1 MLKCHTCRILFTLM
15 LVSVTTYSVAQNK
28 KTVPAQRDTSK
39 TVQLT
44 APAPPV
50 KGPKPYKDVIT
61 EKTITKKGLVW
72 VHKLEEKWFFEIGDS
87 LLNRDILLV
96 NRIAKAPANTR
107 SGVFGY
113 AGDEINQNVIRF
125 EKGPNN
131 KLFLR
136 NISYSVYARDTS
148 GAMYKSVMNSNVQP
162 ITVSFDI
169 KAFSR
174 DSTGSII
181 ELTDVLTADNDVFFF
196 SPSVKSALRLG
207 GVQNDKSY
215 ILDIRPYPINTE
227 IRTVKTYS
235 RGSAPNIPGALPGT
249 SPGGYSTFELNTSM
263 VLLPKTLMSPRYYDD
278 RVSYFTTE
286 FTDYDRDLHGWTDQ
300 NSYV

>member
-61 EKTITKKGLVW
+61 EKTITKKGLVS
-72 VHKLEEKWFFEIGDS
+72 VHRIEEKWFFEIGDS

-96 NRIAKAPANTR
+96 NRIAKAPVNTR
-107 SGVFGY
+107 VGVFGY

-136 NISYSVYARDTS
+136 TISYSVYARDTA
-148 GAMYKSVMNSNVQP
+148 GAMYKSVTNSNIQP
-162 ITVSFDI
+162 ITAAFDI
-169 KAFSR
+169 KAFSK
-174 DSTGSII
+174 DSTGVVIDMSDI
-181 ELTDVLTADNDVFFF
+181 LGSDNEVFFF
-196 SPSVKSALRLG
+196 SSSVK
-207 GVQNDKSY
+207 
-215 ILDIRPYPINTE
+215 
-227 IRTVKTYS
+227 
-235 RGSAPNIPGALPGT
+235 
-249 SPGGYSTFELNTSM
+249 
-263 VLLPKTLMSPRYYDD
+263 
-278 RVSYFTTE
+278 
-286 FTDYDRDLHGWTDQ
+286 
-300 NSYV
+300 